1 MSRIASSIF
10 ATCALFFCASAH
22 AQQAIPR
29 FEPTPSGD
37 RFFATAAADVPGHLT
52 VHGGVVMDYAH
63 QSFVLRDRRNDVVS
77 SVVGHT
83 LLAHAQVSLALWDRW
98 ELSASLPIALTQSG
112 DDPRYL
118 GQTVNSPSGGGLGDL
133 RLGTRV
139 RLWGERGAPL
149 QLAISGYLWAPTGS
163 EREFLSEGRVRVAP
177 YLNASGRHK
186 RLVWA
191 SQAGFELRRAQ
202 SDYFGTRSGSMVRLG
217 AALGAVVGQS
227 ERGQLGV
234 ELNGQLVA
242 RDADSSTSGLEL
254 LAGGKWRV
262 VRDLQ
267 LGAAVGPGL
276 VGGIGT
282 PTVRALLSLAYTPWL
297 DAPAPA
303 PAPAVEPAAEAVPVA
318 ESPAVQTPEPA
329 PVPVAAP
336 APAPAPAPEPA
347 PELAPAAAPVATPAR
362 PSVLLDQ
369 VPRFEGGSS
378 ELSPTQLTKL
388 AAVAERMKRD
398 PATKLTIEGHSD
410 DTGVPAHNQ
419 RISDERAAAVRDALV
434 KRGVANERLE
444 LVGYGA
450 DRPSVPGTSDAAR
463 AMNRRVELVLH
474 E

>member
-1 MSRIASSIF
+1 MSRIASSVV
-10 ATCALFFCASAH
+10 AACALLVGASAH

-29 FEPTPSGD
+29 FEPTPAGD

-118 GQTVNSPSGGGLGDL
+118 GQTVSSPSGGGLGDL
-133 RLGTRV
+133 RLGTRF

-163 EREFLSEGRVRVAP
+163 ETEFLSEGKVRVAP

-186 RLVWA
+186 RVVWA

-202 SDYFGTRSGSMVRLG
+202 SDYFGTRSGSMIRLG
-217 AALGAVVGQS
+217 AALGAVVGQR

-242 RDADSSTSGLEL
+242 RHADSSTSGLEL

-282 PTVRALLSLAYTPWL
+282 PSVRALLSLAYTPWM
-297 DAPAPA
+297 DAPASARVLTVAPVPA
-303 PAPAVEPAAEAVPVA
+303 AVPAAEP
-318 ESPAVQTPEPA
+318 PE
-329 PVPVAAP
+329 VR
-336 APAPAPAPEPA
+336 APEPA
-347 PELAPAAAPVATPAR
+347 PAPVAEPASAPAPPPVLAPSPAPIPTPAR

-388 AAVAERMKRD
+388 ATVAERMKRE
-398 PATKLTIEGHSD
+398 PGTKLTIEGHSD

-434 KRGVANERLE
+434 KRGIAKERLE

-450 DRPSVPGTSDAAR
+450 DRPTVPGTSDAAR
-463 AMNRRVELVLH
+463 AMNRRVELLLH

>member
-1 MSRIASSIF
+1 MSRIASSVLT
-10 ATCALFFCASAH
+10 ACALLFGASAH
-22 AQQAIPR
+22 AEQAIPR
-29 FEPTPSGD
+29 FEPTPAGD
-37 RFFATAAADVPGHLT
+37 RFFATAAADVPGHLRL
-52 VHGGVVMDYAH
+52 HGGVVMDYAH
-63 QSFVLRDRRNDVVS
+63 HSFVLRERRDDVVS
-77 SVVGHT
+77 AVVGHT
-83 LLAHAQVSLALWDRW
+83 LLAHAQVSLALWERW
-98 ELSASLPIALTQSG
+98 ELSASLPVALSQSG

-118 GQTVNSPSGGGLGDL
+118 GQTVTSPSGGGLGDL

-149 QLAISGYLWAPTGS
+149 QLAVSGYLWAPTGS

-177 YLNASGRHK
+177 YLNASGRHR

-217 AALGAVVGQS
+217 AAIGAVVGQR

-234 ELNGQLVA
+234 ELHGQLVA
-242 RDADSSTSGLEL
+242 RHVDASTSGLEL

-282 PTVRALLSLAYTPWL
+282 PSVRALLSLAYTPWL
-297 DAPAPA
+297 DAPAAAPEAA
-303 PAPAVEPAAEAVPVA
+303 PAPEAAL
-318 ESPAVQTPEPA
+318 A
-329 PVPVAAP
+329 PPPVAAP
-336 APAPAPAPEPA
+336 IAEPPAVVTPAPLPAPEPA
-347 PELAPAAAPVATPAR
+347 PAPLSTGGVAPAR

-388 AAVAERMKRD
+388 AAVAERMKRE
-398 PATKLTIEGHSD
+398 PGTKLTIEGHSD

-434 KRGVANERLE
+434 KRGIAKERLE

-450 DRPSVPGTSDAAR
+450 DRPTVPGTSDAAR